1 MLRTISLRSAA
12 AVLGICLVTAGQTA
26 FADDA
31 HAFEQAKAEV
41 TEILAQESKG
51 LSFVDPMYA
60 IQIAG
65 IEPPKA
71 ARRFA
76 LFSRKEAESKTKITK
91 VPTKTELTAFPFKK
105 GGKEWACLTEALYF
119 EARGETIKGQF
130 AVAEVIM
137 NRRDSSKF
145 PNSVCGVISQGAK
158 SAKAPRACQFSY
170 KCDGA
175 PEVFNEKKAY
185 ENAGKVAKIMLDGF
199 ARKLTKGATY
209 YHTNYVNPRWSKKFN
224 RTAQIGDHYFYR
236 NPS

>member
-1 MLRTISLRSAA
+1 MRTAA
-12 AVLGICLVTAGQTA
+12 AVLGLCVATTGQTA
-26 FADDA
+26 LASDDA
-31 HAFEQAKAEV
+31 RAFEQAKAEV
-41 TEILAQESKG
+41 SEILAQESKG
-51 LSFVDPMYA
+51 LSSVDPMYA

-71 ARRFA
+71 AKKFA
-76 LFSRKEAESKTKITK
+76 LFSRKEADSRTKVTKIPST
-91 VPTKTELTAFPFKK
+91 TELTAFPYRE

-119 EARGETIKGQF
+119 EARGETIHGQF

-137 NRRDSSKF
+137 NRRDSARF
-145 PNSVCGVISQGAK
+145 PNSICGVVSQGAK

-175 PEVFNEKKAY
+175 PEVFDEKKAY
-185 ENAGKVAKIMLDGF
+185 RRAGKVATIMLDGF

-209 YHTNYVNPRWSKKFN
+209 YHTNYVNPRWSRKFS
-224 RTAQIGDHYFYR
+224 RTAQIGVHYFYR